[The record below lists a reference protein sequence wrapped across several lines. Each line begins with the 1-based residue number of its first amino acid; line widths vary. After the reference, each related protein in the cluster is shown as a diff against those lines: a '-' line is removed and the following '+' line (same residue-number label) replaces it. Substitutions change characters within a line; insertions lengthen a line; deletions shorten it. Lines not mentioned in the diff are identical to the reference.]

1 MSLRANTIS
10 RENFVSEMDRV
21 NEKLRLILRG
31 NSPPAALG
39 SLSDEQAG
47 EQHSDA
53 TASTGEQ
60 ELESLRRDYTELT
73 EYLNKLEAGYNQS
86 LEYIGH
92 LEEIIALCAQC
103 RKARDA
109 LLNLFFC

>member
-1 MSLRANTIS
+1 
-10 RENFVSEMDRV
+10 MDRV
-21 NEKLRLILRG
+21 NEKLVSFVEIHHQRLILRG

-53 TASTGEQ
+53 TASTVEQ

-92 LEEIIALCAQC
+92 LEEIIALVV
-103 RKARDA
+103 
-109 LLNLFFC
+109 FFVSSNGSVHSVGKQEMPF